1 MTTRW
6 RNPFSAL
13 VVSWLVNIVRKLS
26 EWFDEIYRKRSRGL
40 WWFYEWYDTEGMPGG
55 SGSRVPREV
64 PRSTVRERELTRLEF
79 LSCSLF
85 FQQKNVQNTTV
96 VKTRWTQKHK
106 AAAATSGITV
116 DFHSE
121 KDSSSNFTS
130 TEYSSYQ
137 QNLGFNSSFC
147 LCTDWGIP

>member
-1 MTTRW
+1 MKFTERG
-6 RNPFSAL
+6 RMVYGDFMNGM
-13 VVSWLVNIVRKLS
+13 IRK
-26 EWFDEIYRKRSRGL
+26 ECRG
-40 WWFYEWYDTEGMPGG
+40 ERQQSPEGGP
-55 SGSRVPREV
+55 EEYC
-64 PRSTVRERELTRLEF
+64 TKRELTRLEF

-106 AAAATSGITV
+106 AAAVTSGITV

-130 TEYSSYQ
+130 TEYSSHQ

-147 LCTDWGIP
+147 LCTD